1 MKIYKKIFLVIFAI
15 LINRDTIAKI
25 EPDSKPLAFIIANE
39 SSGNGDIYLMGS
51 IQISSSKRKTFD
63 DCSQAFYIYYN
74 GQVIKPLLN
83 DPNFII
89 KDFQKNRI
97 NFLFT
102 SPENITFNAEEN
114 TISFFKLGSDHSY
127 KFFEAEKTRNK
138 ESLFTW
144 NIQKKD
150 LPDEKTIP
158 INTLVIPINPDL
170 VEINLENINWKP
182 ESKIIKLPIIKINQ
196 SDKLEEQLV
205 KGSLVFINLKPF
217 HACPEVKKI
226 ELDNHVISMV
236 VE

>member
-1 MKIYKKIFLVIFAI
+1 MKIYKKIFLITFAI
-15 LINRDTIAKI
+15 LINKNIIAKI

-39 SSGNGDIYLMGS
+39 SPINGDTYLMGS
-51 IQISSSKRKTFD
+51 IQISSPKKRTFD
-63 DCSQAFYIYYN
+63 NCNQAFYIYYN
-74 GQVIKPLLN
+74 GQVIKSLLN

-89 KDFQKNRI
+89 KDFHKNRI

-102 SPENITFNAEEN
+102 SPENITFNSEEN
-114 TISFFKLGSDHSY
+114 TISFFKLDSDHSY
-127 KFFEAEKTRNK
+127 KFYEAEKTRSK
-138 ESLFTW
+138 ENLFTW

-150 LPDEKTIP
+150 LTNEKTIP

-182 ESKIIKLPIIKINQ
+182 ESKIIKLPVIKINQ
-196 SDKLEEQLV
+196 NDKLEEQLI

-226 ELDNHVISMV
+226 ELDNHTISMV